1 MNRDSSNK
9 LTISSPLE
17 AHKSETI
24 NFSVIGLDVEF
35 DNPIFALIELEY
47 SEADQDPTGQVL
59 HEIEKNLVYYEVD
72 LGLNNVVRKWSEPIS
87 RTANILLPVPG
98 GQNFPSGVLVCGEN
112 WVSYKHQGHRE
123 IRTPLPRRH
132 NIPNERGVLI
142 VTGTL
147 HKLKDS
153 FFYIIQS
160 EYGDLY
166 KVTMQ
171 LDSSNPKVVLD
182 LIVQVFDALPVS
194 NGLCITKQ
202 GMLFSA
208 SEFGNHLL
216 CQFQG
221 LDDPSAVTMQS
232 VQDEELG
239 DDALSASSVA
249 PIFRASPRLRNLLI
263 IDEMS
268 SLAPIT
274 DLGVVEDFHHRN
286 SKQFYAM
293 CGRGN
298 RSSMRILRHGVTVS
312 AFAESRLPGKAT
324 NIWTVK
330 KNRDDPFDSYIV
342 VSFMAASLVLSIGE
356 TVEEVTDSGFLTSV
370 ATIQVGLLASNTM
383 VQVHSKG
390 VRRIKAG
397 QTPTEWRPTNKRSI
411 QFAAVNSHQVVVALT
426 GGELIYFELDETGEL
441 QELATKDFDKEVT
454 CVDLGEVPEGRVRSP
469 FLAVGLS
476 DDTVRLLSLDP
487 RSLLDQ
493 ASTIPTDGQ
502 TPTAVA
508 LVEMTK
514 EVSYEEQANGTVQQQ
529 QDAGLRSLYLNI
541 GTKSGVLIRVVID
554 QVSGLYSDARKK
566 FLGAGD
572 AKLKRIQ
579 IQSHPA
585 MMAMSSRSWLTYNYL
600 NRYQQTPLS
609 YDRLEAVSDISIES
623 NPHGLVAVVGHELRF
638 ISIENLGELFNQT
651 VIPLKYTP
659 KRFAVFKNGQ
669 QVVVI
674 ETDINEYAESERVV
688 VEAHYNEIAAAKGLV
703 DGESSGGSSAS
714 ANAMDTSD
722 GNAGNNEEEDETG
735 MRVPIRN
742 AIPPCDGK
750 WASLLRVLDPK
761 SGETTLAVELP
772 PDEAAFSVCT
782 CTFQDYENEEMI
794 AVGTV
799 EGLMLSPSSS
809 SSSGA
814 MQISSTGSRFK
825 HCYINIYRNIGGGEF
840 QLLHKTEVEDIPY
853 AMMNFHHKLLVGIG
867 KCLRVYAFGKKKLL
881 KKLENKSLPNTIVK
895 LQVSGDRIFVGDV
908 SQSVSIVKYRETS
921 LTIFAD
927 DALPR

>member
-1 MNRDSSNK
+1 MNRDSNNK

-24 NFSVIGLDVEF
+24 NFSVVGLDVEF

-47 SEADQDPTGQVL
+47 AEADQDPTGQVL

-98 GQNFPSGVLVCGEN
+98 GQNFPSGVLICGEN
-112 WVSYKHQGHRE
+112 WVSFKHQGHRE

-132 NIPNERGVLI
+132 NIPNDKGVLI
-142 VTGTL
+142 VCGTL
-147 HKLKDS
+147 HKLKES

-160 EYGDLY
+160 EYGDVY
-166 KVTMQ
+166 KVTLEQDPM
-171 LDSSNPKVVLD
+171 NPKVVTN
-182 LIVQVFDALPVS
+182 LIVQVFDALPLS

-221 LDDPSAVTMQS
+221 LDDENAVTANS
-232 VQDEELG
+232 VFDEELG
-239 DDALSASSVA
+239 DDAMSACSVA
-249 PIFRASPRLRNLLI
+249 PIFRASSKLKNLLI

-268 SLAPIT
+268 SLSPII
-274 DLGVVEDFHHRN
+274 DLGVVEDFHHKN
-286 SKQFYAM
+286 SKQFYAL

-298 RSSMRILRHGVTVS
+298 RSSLRILRHGVTVS
-312 AFAESRLPGKAT
+312 SFAESRLPGKAN

-330 KNRDDPFDSYIV
+330 KNRDDPYDSYIV

-370 ATIQVGLLASNTM
+370 ATVQVGLLASNTM
-383 VQVHSKG
+383 VQVHNRG
-390 VRRIKAG
+390 VRRIKTG
-397 QTPTEWRPTNKRSI
+397 QAPTEWRPTNKRSI
-411 QFAAVNSHQVVVALT
+411 QYAALNSHQLVVALT

-441 QELATKDFDKEVT
+441 QELLTKEFEGEIT

-469 FLAVGLS
+469 YMAVGLA
-476 DDTVRLLSLDP
+476 DDSVRLLSLEP
-487 RSLLDQ
+487 RTLLEQ
-493 ASTIPTDGQ
+493 VSNIPTDGQ
-502 TPTAVA
+502 PPTSVA

-514 EVSYEEQANGTVQQQ
+514 EISYEEQVNGSVQR
-529 QDAGLRSLYLNI
+529 DDSARSLYLNI
-541 GTKSGVLIRVVID
+541 GTKTGVLIRVVID
-554 QVSGLYSDARKK
+554 QSSGQYSDARRK
-566 FLGAGD
+566 FLGGGE

-579 IQSHPA
+579 IQAHAS
-585 MMAMSSRSWLTYNYL
+585 MMAMSSRAWLTYNYL
-600 NRYQQTPLS
+600 NRYHQTPLS
-609 YDRLEAVSDISIES
+609 YDKLEAVSDISIES
-623 NPHGLVAVVGHELRF
+623 NPHGLVAVVGHDLRF

-659 KRFAVFKNGQ
+659 KRFSMFKNGQ
-669 QVVVI
+669 VVII
-674 ETDINEYAESERVV
+674 ETDVNEYAEQERVV
-688 VEAHYNEIAAAKGLV
+688 IEAHYNEAAASKGISL
-703 DGESSGGSSAS
+703 DNPMELES
-714 ANAMDTSD
+714 ANA
-722 GNAGNNEEEDETG
+722 NEEEDETG
-735 MRVPIRN
+735 MRVPIRS
-742 AIPPCDGK
+742 AIPPTDGK
-750 WASLLRVLDPK
+750 WASLLRVLDAK
-761 SGETTLAVELP
+761 SGETTLTVDLP

-782 CTFQDYENEEMI
+782 CIFQDYENEEMI

-799 EGLMLSPSSS
+799 EGLMLTPPSSS
-809 SSSGA
+809 N
-814 MQISSTGSRFK
+814 QTRFK

-840 QLLHKTEVEDIPY
+840 QLLHKTEVEDVPY
-853 AMMNFHHKLLVGIG
+853 AMVNFHNKLLVGIG
-867 KCLRVYAFGKKKLL
+867 KCLRLYSFGKKKLL
-881 KKLENKSLPNTIVK
+881 KKLENKGLPNTIVK

-908 SQSVSIVKYRETS
+908 SQSVSIVKYRESS

-927 DALPR
+927 DTLPR